1 MTQEQNL
8 LTGSVPKKLIRFAFP
23 LFLANLLQ
31 ALYNV
36 VDMLVVGKI
45 VGETGLAAISNA
57 SMLCFIINS
66 LCIGMTMGGSVL
78 VAQYKGAND
87 PKGQQD
93 TIGMLF
99 LLSLI
104 ASAVVT
110 ILGLAVYEP
119 LFRVLDVPV
128 EAYQDACDYMKIICW
143 GTVFVFGY
151 NAVCSIL
158 KGLGDSQTPLYFVG
172 VATVLN
178 VVLDVLLV
186 GPLSMGTA
194 GAAWAT
200 VTAQGVS
207 FVSSLACLRRYQPD
221 FFLKKI
227 DFQGEKL
234 LAILKVGL
242 PTAIQMVVVNTAY
255 LLVTGMLNQFGTSV
269 AAASGAGLKINTFA
283 GMHCWAVGQ
292 AITAMVGQCMGAGQI
307 ERARK
312 VVRSGL
318 LLNLAVTAAVV
329 VAVQLLAEPL
339 ICLFD
344 STSPEVIRCG
354 GLYLRLCC
362 SVNSLIYAAMYTLDS
377 FAIGVG
383 AAHVA
388 MINALL
394 DAVVVRLP
402 VGWLLA
408 FSFSLGFPGV
418 YLGQALSPI
427 LPALVGLIYFKSRV
441 WERKTLVHEPLR
453 EGNLNK

>member
-1 MTQEQNL
+1 M
-8 LTGSVPKKLIRFAFP
+8 TGSVPKKLIRFAFP

-45 VGETGLAAISNA
+45 VGKTGLAAISNA

-66 LCIGMTMGGSVL
+66 LCIGLTMGGSVL
-78 VAQYKGAND
+78 VAQCKGAND
-87 PKGQQD
+87 QTGQRD

-99 LLSLI
+99 FLSLVG
-104 ASAVVT
+104 SAVVT
-110 ILGLAVYEP
+110 ILGLAIYEA
-119 LFRVLDVPV
+119 LFQALNVPAN
-128 EAYQDACDYMKIICW
+128 AYQDACGYMKIICC

-158 KGLGDSQTPLYFVG
+158 RGLGDSQTPLFFVG

-200 VTAQGVS
+200 ITAQGVS
-207 FVSSLACLRRYQPD
+207 FMGSLVYLRRYQLG
-221 FFLKKI
+221 FSLTKI
-227 DFQGEKL
+227 EFHREKL

-255 LLVTGMLNQFGTSV
+255 LLVTGMLNQFGTPV
-269 AAASGAGLKINTFA
+269 AAASGVGLKINTFA
-283 GMHCWAVGQ
+283 GMHCWAIGQ
-292 AITAMVGQCMGAGQI
+292 AITAMVGQCLGAGQI

-312 VVRSGL
+312 VVWSGL
-318 LLNLAVTAAVV
+318 LLNLVVTAAVV
-329 VAVQLLAEPL
+329 VVVQLLAEPL
-339 ICLFD
+339 ICMFD
-344 STSPEVIRCG
+344 GTSPEVIRCG
-354 GLYLRLCC
+354 VQYLRTCC
-362 SVNSLIYAAMYTLDS
+362 SINSLIYAVMYTLDS

-388 MINALL
+388 MVNALL
-394 DAVVVRLP
+394 DAVVVCLP

-408 FSFSLGFPGV
+408 FPLSLGFSGI

-427 LPALVGLIYFKSRV
+427 LPALVGLVYFKSRV
-441 WERKTLVHEPLR
+441 WEGRTPVHKPPAQGSRNE
-453 EGNLNK
+453 